1 MSLTTYR
8 QGRPESEYYPRNR
21 VIDTSHNQINRE
33 VDKMG
38 IFGSTRGGDDV
49 KAVLGED
56 GKTDNYFGGSGEEA
70 DSKGHG
76 HIAVTEE
83 DGDVKYAREA
93 EQHMPDSS
101 RSDRV
106 SVDEPD

>member
-1 MSLTTYR
+1 
-8 QGRPESEYYPRNR
+8 
-21 VIDTSHNQINRE
+21 
-33 VDKMG
+33 MG
-38 IFGSTRGGDDV
+38 IFGSTRGEDDV

-76 HIAVTEE
+76 HIAVTE

-101 RSDRV
+101 RPDRV